1 MIKLFVSVQVG
12 VVSTPTW
19 WASWVADTS
28 VGYIIAENFKSVY
41 LKVNLV
47 VTVVKTIL
55 KLSNDEFEAS

>member
-1 MIKLFVSVQVG
+1 MS
-12 VVSTPTW
+12 

-28 VGYIIAENFKSVY
+28 VGYIIAENLKSVY

-55 KLSNDEFEAS
+55 KLSNDKFEAS